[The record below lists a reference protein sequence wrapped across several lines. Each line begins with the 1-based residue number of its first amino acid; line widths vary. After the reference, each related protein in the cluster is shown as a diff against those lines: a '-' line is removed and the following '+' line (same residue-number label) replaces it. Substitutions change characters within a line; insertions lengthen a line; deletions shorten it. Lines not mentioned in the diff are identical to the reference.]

1 MTPPFTITAAIMS
14 SLATLERLLGRYEG
28 MHHPAPAPQLR
39 RSQRIRTIQA
49 SLQIE
54 GNTLTE
60 DQVTAILEGRPVAGP
75 ARDVKEV
82 QNAIAAYESL
92 SQWQAHNPKHLL
104 AAHRRMMAGLMP
116 KPGHWRSGGVAIAK
130 GSQIAH
136 LPPPASRVPTLMAE
150 LTAWLKQ
157 AKDVPPLVAAAVFH
171 YELEFIHPFAD
182 GNGRM
187 GRLWHTL
194 ILSRYHALLALA
206 PVESI
211 IRDRQSVYYQV
222 LGQCDKAGNS
232 TLFIEFSLEATITA
246 AEAILQPLAKQT
258 VTSEDRL
265 QLALQSFGSGSFS
278 RKDYLA
284 LFPTLSTATA
294 SRDLAAAVAGGNLVR
309 SGEQAKAR
317 YSRST

>member
-1 MTPPFTITAAIMS
+1 MTPPFSITPAILK

-28 MHHPAPAPQLR
+28 MHHPTPAPLLR

-60 DQVTAILEGRPVAGP
+60 DQVTAILDGKAIAGP
-75 ARDVKEV
+75 LREVTEV
-82 QNAIAAYESL
+82 QNAIRAYESHGK
-92 SQWQAHNPKHLL
+92 WQPHQAKHLL
-104 AAHRRMMAGLMP
+104 AAHRIMMAGLMT
-116 KPGHWRSGGVAIAK
+116 KPGQWRSSGVAVAK
-130 GSQIAH
+130 GNQIAH
-136 LPPPASRVPTLMAE
+136 LPPPASRVPTLMNE
-150 LTAWLKQ
+150 LTAWVKR
-157 AKDVPPLVAAAVFH
+157 ATDVPPLVVAAVFH

-182 GNGRM
+182 GNGRI
-187 GRLWHTL
+187 GRLWHSL

-211 IRDRQSVYYQV
+211 IRDRQTDYYEV
-222 LGQCDKAGNS
+222 LGQCDRAGNS
-232 TLFIEFSLEATITA
+232 TLFIEFSLEATIA
-246 AEAILQPLAKQT
+246 AVEAVLRPLGRQT
-258 VTSEDRL
+258 VTAEDRL
-265 QLALQSFGSGSFS
+265 QLALRSFGSGSFS

-309 SGEQAKAR
+309 TGELAKAR
-317 YSRST
+317 YRSA